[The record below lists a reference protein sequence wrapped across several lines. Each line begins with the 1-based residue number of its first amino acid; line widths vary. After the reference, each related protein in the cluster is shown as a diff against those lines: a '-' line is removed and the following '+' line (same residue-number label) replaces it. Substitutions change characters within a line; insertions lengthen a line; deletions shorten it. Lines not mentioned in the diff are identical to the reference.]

1 MLKYIWLENE
11 MKVTASD
18 GTVVWTAYDYGKYRC
33 SWEIHY
39 NNRSSNTKYN
49 MTQNK
54 SESEI
59 TYYTEYLTVNKHTL
73 IWLPSINAI
82 NHNQI
87 NELR

>member
-33 SWEIHY
+33 SWEIHH

-59 TYYTEYLTVNKHTL
+59 TYYTENLTVNKLWFDFHALMQL
-73 IWLPSINAI
+73 IIIQLMS
-82 NHNQI
+82 
-87 NELR
+87 

>member
-1 MLKYIWLENE
+1 MLKYIWPENE

-49 MTQNK
+49 MTAEQIWEWNHLYWVPH
-54 SESEI
+54 SEQ
-59 TYYTEYLTVNKHTL
+59 TNFDLKYHALMKL
-73 IWLPSINAI
+73 IIIKLMS
-82 NHNQI
+82 
-87 NELR
+87 

>member
-33 SWEIHY
+33 SWEIHH

-54 SESEI
+54 SEWNHLLYWVPHSEQ
-59 TYYTEYLTVNKHTL
+59 TNFDLTSMH
-73 IWLPSINAI
+73 
-82 NHNQI
+82 
-87 NELR
+87 